1 MQAVGKNIEPVFYL
15 IYNSVESNPFDADM
29 LKTLLNQSRDFN
41 RKNDITGILL
51 YVKGQKITKS
61 RGRFMQLLEGDERT
75 VRKLYNKITN
85 DNRHESVT
93 LLQIGKYSEHIFD
106 EWSMGFEDSGDDS
119 FQSISGHFN
128 LNDIIEHCN
137 KSAPSDV
144 PLQFL
149 RSFYNGI

>member
-1 MQAVGKNIEPVFYL
+1 MEPVAKNIEPIFYL

-29 LKTLLNQSRDFN
+29 IKILLNQGRDFN
-41 RKNDITGILL
+41 EQNDITGILL

-61 RGRFMQLLEGDERT
+61 KGRFMQLLEGDERI

-85 DNRHESVT
+85 DARHESIT
-93 LLQIGKYSEHIFD
+93 LLQIGKYDKRIFND
-106 EWSMGFEDSGDDS
+106 WNMGFEDSDDDT

-137 KSAPSDV
+137 KSSPSDV

-149 RSFYNGI
+149 RSFYNAV